1 MRLSIIIPVLDEG
14 EWISPILESFAE
26 TRERG
31 TELVVVDGGSHDATI
46 QRARLR
52 SDIVVSAP
60 RGLASQ
66 LNAGAAK
73 ATGDVV
79 MFLSAGMQLP
89 PHSDLLV
96 LDGLERTG
104 RHWGFFNVKLT
115 GQALFLPI
123 ATGLINIQSWITGI
137 TGDEQAVFVKRN
149 VFRGAGGFPAIS
161 EQEHIALCKS
171 LKRLGRPLRLRQC
184 VAAPAGKWETQG
196 FRQTFQERSRR
207 RFGIPLQGNPIA
219 PAKGGEPAVQKD

>member
-1 MRLSIIIPVLDEG
+1 MRLSIILPVLDEG
-14 EWISPILESFAE
+14 ERIAPVLEAFADM
-26 TRERG
+26 RERG

-52 SDIVVSAP
+52 SDIVLSAP

-79 MFLSAGMQLP
+79 LFLRGGMQLP
-89 PHSDLLV
+89 EKSDLLI

-104 RHWGFFNVKLT
+104 RHWGFFGVKLT
-115 GQALFLPI
+115 GDRAFLPI
-123 ATGLINIQSWITGI
+123 AAGLINAQSWVTGV
-137 TGDEQAVFVKRN
+137 TADEQAIFVKRN
-149 VFRGAGGFPAIS
+149 AFRSAGGFPTTPDI
-161 EQEHIALCKS
+161 EHIALCKS
-171 LKRLGRPLRLRQC
+171 LKRVGRPLRLRQR
-184 VAAPAGKWETQG
+184 VVAPAGKWETQG

-207 RFGIPLQGNPIA
+207 RIDFTLHGYRGSPSQSVA
-219 PAKGGEPAVQKD
+219 AAAQKE